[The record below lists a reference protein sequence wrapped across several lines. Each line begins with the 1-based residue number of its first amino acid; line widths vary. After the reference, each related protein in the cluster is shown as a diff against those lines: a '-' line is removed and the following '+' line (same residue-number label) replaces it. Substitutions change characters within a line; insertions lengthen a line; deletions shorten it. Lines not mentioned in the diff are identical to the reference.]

1 MQALGGIVP
10 SGACHGITIG
20 QSPCLLPSSLLTMVE
35 DNAINSTA
43 LQEDVLP
50 LLADAAT
57 AVEMKRAGTSSSR
70 VPAS

>member
-35 DNAINSTA
+35 DNAISST
-43 LQEDVLP
+43 VSKKTCCP
-50 LLADAAT
+50 L
-57 AVEMKRAGTSSSR
+57 SR
-70 VPAS
+70 TLRRLLK